1 MSKRRQRVQSAYD
14 EGVKTRERD
23 DLDVAH
29 GVASMGLPNF
39 KFPFKSAFVAGYK
52 GGRAEERRQLLGSG
66 EPIRVV

>member
-14 EGVKTRERD
+14 AGVKARAQD

-29 GVASMGLPNF
+29 GVAPMGLPNF
-39 KFPFKSAFVAGYK
+39 KFPFKSAYVAGYK

-66 EPIRVV
+66 APIGPV